1 MAHNRDPLNDDQLNQ
16 ALTTV
21 EGWRKSGDHIERT
34 YEFGKYAHGLLFASS
49 VGFIAEHMDHHPTI
63 VVEYQKVTVKVSTH
77 EPPGISQ
84 MDIDLAKKANAA
96 FDPN

>member
-1 MAHNRDPLNDDQLNQ
+1 MAHSRAPLTDDQLNEALRQ
-16 ALTTV
+16 A

-34 YEFGKYAHGLLFASS
+34 YEFGKYAHGLLFASA

-63 VVEYQKVTVKVSTH
+63 KVEYQKVTVQVSTH

-84 MDIDLAKKANAA
+84 MDIELAVQANTA
-96 FDPN
+96 FNGK